1 MSNQQIVIEIQSTD
15 VTTKSGTSARTQK
28 AYNIREQK
36 GYAFFPGKPYPIE
49 VRFSLEDNS
58 PAYAQGRYTL
68 HPDSFTVDR
77 FGGLAIGRMKLV
89 SIAQAVQKSA

>member
-1 MSNQQIVIEIQSTD
+1 MNNQIVIEIQSTD
-15 VTTKSGTSARTQK
+15 VTTKSGKSARTGK
-28 AYNIREQK
+28 DYSIREQK
-36 GYAFFPGKPYPIE
+36 GYAFFPGKPYPTE
-49 VRFSLEDNS
+49 VRFALDDNS

-89 SIAQAVQKSA
+89 SIAQPVKQTA